1 MESVT
6 QCFLNVEACLKS
18 TAIWLLSTL
27 EKFKSS
33 VNKSCSSSTEQ
44 MKIAWSK
51 FREAPVALSRSRRDE
66 EGAKLAKGE
75 LNLSL

>member
-18 TAIWLLSTL
+18 SAIWFLSTL

-44 MKIAWSK
+44 MKMAWWK
-51 FREAPVALSRSRRDE
+51 FGEDSAALSESRRDR
-66 EGAKLAKGE
+66 EGAKLAEGE
-75 LNLSL
+75 LKLNL